1 MSHRSR
7 DVFNFNL
14 FSKTFCYLMF
24 PPPPPPP
31 KKKGIKVLKYAL
43 MSVIIQS
50 YVAFAVRDAYV
61 QILYTLIHY
70 LSETN
75 VGITLFGSIFCR
87 LVNTSICMLALV
99 FPLANFSRKR
109 LLRFVILICIYFVI
123 IVSHY
128 DIGTSFLS
136 EVVVILKKAL
146 YIAMQRS

>member
-14 FSKTFCYLMF
+14 FSKTFCYLIPPL
-24 PPPPPPP
+24 PPPQ
-31 KKKGIKVLKYAL
+31 KKEIKVLKYAL

-50 YVAFAVRDAYV
+50 YVAFAVRYAYV
-61 QILYTLIHY
+61 QILYTLMHY

-87 LVNTSICMLALV
+87 LVNTSICILALV
-99 FPLANFSRKR
+99 FPLANFFRKR
-109 LLRFVILICIYFVI
+109 LLRFVILICIYLVI

>member
-1 MSHRSR
+1 LLS
-7 DVFNFNL
+7 DV
-14 FSKTFCYLMF
+14 

-31 KKKGIKVLKYAL
+31 QKKGIKVLKYAL

-50 YVAFAVRDAYV
+50 YVAFAVRYAYV
-61 QILYTLIHY
+61 QILYTLMHY

-87 LVNTSICMLALV
+87 LLNTSIYMLALV
-99 FPLANFSRKR
+99 FPLANFFRKR
-109 LLRFVILICIYFVI
+109 LLRFVILICIYLVI